1 LEINTT
7 TSNKTNL
14 INKDPNFHPRSF
26 GLKFGFFSS
35 KKTMTEITITTQLY
49 VFDSTQELPTDIQS
63 LMDQAVEVRKKAYAP
78 YSLFRVGV
86 ALLLDN
92 NKIVLG
98 SNQENAAYPS
108 GLCAERVA
116 IFHAG
121 SIYPEAK
128 ILKMAI
134 TATSDNNKTTTPIPP
149 CGACRQ
155 SIAEYEIRQDTPIEI
170 YFMGETGAI
179 HKSNSLK
186 NLLPFLFDKK
196 LL

>member
-1 LEINTT
+1 MKEISIT
-7 TSNKTNL
+7 TSFL
-14 INKDPNFHPRSF
+14 
-26 GLKFGFFSS
+26 
-35 KKTMTEITITTQLY
+35 EY
-49 VFDSTQELPTDIQS
+49 DSLTDLPQDIQS

-78 YSLFRVGV
+78 YSQFRVGA

-92 NKIVLG
+92 GKIIVG

-121 SIYPEAK
+121 SVYPEAK

-134 TATSDNNKTTTPIPP
+134 TAASEQRLVSEPIPP

-155 SIAEYEIRQDTPIEI
+155 SIAEYELKQDTPIEI
-170 YFMGETGAI
+170 WFMGETGTVY
-179 HKSNSLK
+179 KSDSLK
-186 NLLPFLFDKK
+186 NLLPMVFGGKDL
-196 LL
+196 